1 MIETYVDL
9 IFCSAVG
16 AHNYVLR
23 RGEIADSCSSGSV
36 FVGVS
41 FGMDQLDGRNPGSS
55 IQQQSGASSVQ
66 RHYSKGRDNL
76 VLAPFGVAT
85 NVAMMLEGLQGR
97 AAEEVTTLFRLQ
109 AKEVRQQLRRGFKM
123 IFDTFGDDSDGD
135 FAGSYNKASVT
146 SSRVMPSSY
155 INRLSK
161 YYQANVTTIRSE
173 NSNNSLSDILEL
185 RSDTGIISHWKD
197 YQKLATYTYLSY
209 QPSAPFTKSDGSV
222 VYVPMIPQTGMFKIG
237 YVPQLKCLAAEL
249 MFETDKVSMLIMM
262 PDDVN
267 GSELMIERLSK
278 DNYLDILDSLGYQN
292 TEVLLPQLAA
302 FTNGLDLEPFFKK
315 LGVKA
320 AFNQTVSDNA
330 DNNNKT
336 SSTSRDHASK
346 FPVVTL
352 VSMKQNAYFSM
363 SFITINSVGSVGTK
377 LGIRSSGS
385 RQKRGIATKVVFDR
399 PFVFFVY
406 NKLTGLIM
414 LAGKITNPTQVPTT
428 S

>member
-1 MIETYVDL
+1 MARWRTVQPATVPFVL
-9 IFCSAVG
+9 ITT
-16 AHNYVLR
+16 
-23 RGEIADSCSSGSV
+23 
-36 FVGVS
+36 
-41 FGMDQLDGRNPGSS
+41 
-55 IQQQSGASSVQ
+55 SSVAVKLLIAAVAALSSSVSASGWTNSTDVIRVVQ
-66 RHYSKGRDNL
+66 FSNSLVPPLFNHYSKGRDNL

-209 QPSAPFTKSDGSV
+209 QPSAPFTKSDGSI

-346 FPVVTL
+346 SPVVTL